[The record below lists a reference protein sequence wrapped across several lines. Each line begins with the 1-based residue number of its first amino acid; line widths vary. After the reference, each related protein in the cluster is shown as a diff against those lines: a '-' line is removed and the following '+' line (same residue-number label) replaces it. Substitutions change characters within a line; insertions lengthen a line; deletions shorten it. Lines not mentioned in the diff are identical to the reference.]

1 MRKEMKIG
9 GKIEAADLRMII
21 LRPLRFHLFFWS
33 NWSGGVGGMVLLEAN
48 FSVKLWLLQGPRNR
62 LLHYSHSKKAHSVVT
77 NCDTCDESGY
87 DRANG
92 KQNDRLDLMINKLSW
107 WTIGSGRYRSIKLT
121 RLPPQMNIS
130 SSRIPDFFRKS
141 EFWPKV
147 WFLPFFE
154 DHVDS
159 YCFFRFFFVRRFLMP
174 QLFCLLSWGVSLK
187 SFFEPQ

>member
-1 MRKEMKIG
+1 MRKETSEK
-9 GKIEAADLRMII
+9 
-21 LRPLRFHLFFWS
+21 
-33 NWSGGVGGMVLLEAN
+33 LLDFCKKFPAY
-48 FSVKLWLLQGPRNR
+48 VKLCKVSILCCNF
-62 LLHYSHSKKAHSVVT
+62 VVK

-92 KQNDRLDLMINKLSW
+92 IQNDRLDLTINELSW

-121 RLPPQMNIS
+121 RLPPGMNIS